1 MSERVDMIRERLTAA
16 LSPEQLDIID
26 ESHLH
31 AGHPGAR
38 GGGGHF
44 NVTIVSNAFEGENML
59 ARHRMVYDAL
69 GDAMKSEIHALSI
82 KAHTPKELKDQRKTH
97 DS

>member
-1 MSERVDMIRERLTAA
+1 MSERIDMIREKLTVA
-16 LSPEQLDIID
+16 LSPDQLDIID

-38 GGGGHF
+38 SGGGHF
-44 NVTIVSNAFEGENML
+44 NVTIVSNAFEGVNLL

-69 GDAMKSEIHALSI
+69 GDAMKTDIHALSI
-82 KAHTPKELKDQRKTH
+82 KANTPKELQ
-97 DS
+97 S

>member
-1 MSERVDMIRERLTAA
+1 MSERIDMIREKLTAA
-16 LSPEQLDIID
+16 LSPDQLDIID

-44 NVTIVSNAFEGENML
+44 NVTIVSSAFDGQNLL

-69 GDAMKSEIHALSI
+69 GDAMKTEIHALSI
-82 KAHTPKELKDQRKTH
+82 KALTPKE
-97 DS
+97 

>member
-1 MSERVDMIRERLTAA
+1 MSDRIEMIREKLTAVF
-16 LSPEQLDIID
+16 SPEQLDIID

-38 GGGGHF
+38 SGGGHF
-44 NVTIVSNAFEGENML
+44 VATIVSKSFEGKNML

-69 GDAMKSEIHALSI
+69 GEMMQTDIHALSI
-82 KAHTPKELKDQRKTH
+82 KASTPEELEK
-97 DS
+97 

>member
-1 MSERVDMIRERLTAA
+1 MSERIDMIREKLTAA
-16 LSPEQLDIID
+16 LSPDQLDIID

-44 NVTIVSNAFEGENML
+44 NVTIVSSAFEGESLL

-69 GDAMKSEIHALSI
+69 GDAMKTDIHALSI
-82 KAHTPKELKDQRKTH
+82 KANTPKELQ
-97 DS
+97 S

>member
-1 MSERVDMIRERLTAA
+1 MSERIDKIREKLTAA
-16 LSPEQLDIID
+16 FSPEQLDIID

-38 GGGGHF
+38 SGGGHF
-44 NVTIVSNAFEGENML
+44 VATIVSIDFTGQNML

-69 GDAMKSEIHALSI
+69 GEMMDTDIHALSI
-82 KAHTPKELKDQRKTH
+82 KALTPEELKP
-97 DS
+97 

>member
-1 MSERVDMIRERLTAA
+1 MSERIDMIREKLTAA

-44 NVTIVSNAFEGENML
+44 NVTIVSESFKSESLL

-69 GDAMKSEIHALSI
+69 GDAMKNEIHALSI
-82 KAHTPKELKDQRKTH
+82 KANTPEELQN
-97 DS
+97 

>member
-1 MSERVDMIRERLTAA
+1 MSERIDMIREKLTAA

-44 NVTIVSNAFEGENML
+44 NVTIVSKSFKDESLL

-69 GDAMKSEIHALSI
+69 GDAMKNEIHALSI
-82 KAHTPKELKDQRKTH
+82 KANTPEELQN
-97 DS
+97 

>member
-1 MSERVDMIRERLTAA
+1 MSERIDMIREKLTAA
-16 LSPEQLDIID
+16 FSPIQIDIVD

-38 GGGGHF
+38 SGGGHF
-44 NVTIVSNAFEGENML
+44 VATIVSESFAGKNML

-69 GDAMKSEIHALSI
+69 GDMMQTDIHALSI
-82 KAHTPKELKDQRKTH
+82 KASTPAESK
-97 DS
+97 

>member
-1 MSERVDMIRERLTAA
+1 MSERIEKIREKLTAA
-16 LSPEQLDIID
+16 FSPEQLDIID

-38 GGGGHF
+38 SGGGHF
-44 NVTIVSNAFEGENML
+44 AATIVSTAFAGQNML

-69 GDAMKSEIHALSI
+69 GEMMNTDIHALSI
-82 KAHTPKELKDQRKTH
+82 KALTPEELKQ
-97 DS
+97 

>member
-1 MSERVDMIRERLTAA
+1 MNARTDMIRERLTAA
-16 LSPEQLDIID
+16 FAPQQLDIID

-44 NVTIVSNAFEGENML
+44 VVTIVSSAFDGKNPL

-69 GDAMKSEIHALSI
+69 GDAMNTEIHALSI
-82 KAHTPKELKDQRKTH
+82 KAHTPSEMQA
-97 DS
+97 

>member
-1 MSERVDMIRERLTAA
+1 MSDRIDMIREKLTATF
-16 LSPEQLDIID
+16 SPTQLDIID

-38 GGGGHF
+38 SGGGHF
-44 NVTIVSNAFEGENML
+44 VATIVSSEFAGKNML

-69 GDAMKSEIHALSI
+69 GEMMNTEIHALSI
-82 KAHTPKELKDQRKTH
+82 KALTPEEV
-97 DS
+97 S

>member
-1 MSERVDMIRERLTAA
+1 MSERIDMIREKLTAA

-38 GGGGHF
+38 GGGHF
-44 NVTIVSNAFEGENML
+44 NVTIVSESFKSESLL

-69 GDAMKSEIHALSI
+69 GDAMKTDIHALSI
-82 KAHTPKELKDQRKTH
+82 KAQTPEELEN
-97 DS
+97 

>member
-1 MSERVDMIRERLTAA
+1 MSERIDKIRNKLTSAF
-16 LSPEQLDIID
+16 SPEQLDIID

-38 GGGGHF
+38 SGGGHF
-44 NVTIVSNAFEGENML
+44 AATIVSTAFAGKNML

-69 GDAMKSEIHALSI
+69 GEMMNTDIHALSI
-82 KAHTPKELKDQRKTH
+82 KALTPEELKA
-97 DS
+97 

>member
-1 MSERVDMIRERLTAA
+1 MSDRIEMIREKLTAA
-16 LSPEQLDIID
+16 LSPVQLDIID

-44 NVTIVSNAFEGENML
+44 NVTIVADAFEGENL
-59 ARHRMVYDAL
+59 LTRHRMVYDAL
-69 GDAMKSEIHALSI
+69 GDAMQTEIHALSI
-82 KAHTPKELKDQRKTH
+82 KALTPKE
-97 DS
+97 

>member
-1 MSERVDMIRERLTAA
+1 MSERIDKIRNKLTSAF
-16 LSPEQLDIID
+16 SPEQLDIID

-38 GGGGHF
+38 SGGGHF
-44 NVTIVSNAFEGENML
+44 AATIVSTAFAGKNML

-69 GDAMKSEIHALSI
+69 GEMMNTDIHALSI
-82 KAHTPKELKDQRKTH
+82 KALTPEEIKA
-97 DS
+97 

>member
-1 MSERVDMIRERLTAA
+1 MSERIDMIREKLTAA
-16 LSPEQLDIID
+16 LSPDQLDIID

-44 NVTIVSNAFEGENML
+44 NVTIVSSAFEGESLL

-69 GDAMKSEIHALSI
+69 GDAMKTDIHALSI
-82 KAHTPKELKDQRKTH
+82 KANTPKE
-97 DS
+97 

>member
-1 MSERVDMIRERLTAA
+1 MSERIDMIREKLTAA
-16 LSPEQLDIID
+16 LSPEQLEIID

-44 NVTIVSNAFEGENML
+44 NVIIISNAFEGQNLL

-82 KAHTPKELKDQRKTH
+82 KANTPEESQN
-97 DS
+97 